1 MARHDPRDLGAQV
14 YRAIA
19 GRSIN
24 TEPSTF
30 SAALSWFMRKGGN
43 PSAAARLA
51 GVPRRTMRDWLEGK
65 GLGPRS
71 QARRDA
77 LVESARLSERRA
89 RLGPKKEARIRAL
102 GPRMGQSGGGIT
114 VTGSYNYDDSPE
126 SRAPIPMQQ
135 YMLPSAGDQLVDAY
149 LNGAGPEQLRELF
162 ADLIDDAPFYHRTLR
177 LPPDDRDGWQIDNVT
192 I

>member
-1 MARHDPRDLGAQV
+1 MQV

-30 SAALSWFMRKGGN
+30 SDALSWFMRKGGN

-51 GVPRRTMRDWLEGK
+51 GVPRWTMRDWLAGK

-71 QARRDA
+71 AARRDA

-89 RLGPKKEARIRAL
+89 RLGPKKEARIRAA
-102 GPRMGQSGGGIT
+102 GGGAIYDIQ
-114 VTGSYNYDDSPE
+114 VTGSYNYDGASSTRPAITISDYME
-126 SRAPIPMQQ
+126 SD
-135 YMLPSAGDQLVDAY
+135 AGEQLVDAY
-149 LNGAGPEQLRELF
+149 LSGAGPDELRTLF
-162 ADLIDDAPFYHRTLR
+162 ANLIVDAPFYAETMG
-177 LPPDDRDGWQIDNVT
+177 LPPGSEHGWWVT
-192 I
+192 DLKM